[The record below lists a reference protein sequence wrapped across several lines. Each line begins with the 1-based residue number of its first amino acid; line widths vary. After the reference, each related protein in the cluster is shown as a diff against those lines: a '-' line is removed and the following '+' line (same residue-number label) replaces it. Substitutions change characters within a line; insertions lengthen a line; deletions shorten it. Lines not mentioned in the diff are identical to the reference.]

1 MDGRLRREYR
11 SRQLL
16 RRRRIEAHEGI
27 APSSRIR
34 GIAVVITAILAAL
47 HPGAAHGATGSDS
60 ATADTEGSTISV
72 SVSVTYDS
80 SSGGAVTTAAS
91 STSATAHVAPIC
103 KYIPLATGKGFAEPE
118 TRRWWGMYDG
128 DPTYGSMSDIIKD
141 AIAQD
146 WQSHADDEQ
155 GMWYIISCSPAAA
168 GSPEA
173 LEEAQASFYGANPTV
188 LWVDGGSPPPAR
200 FYISPEQLARS
211 AWDAVTIPDPSI
223 SHNPS
228 LGTSGATLV
237 GYETWVWAE
246 GTPISITAVAT
257 AGETTATHGRRDDG
271 DGDGHLLRLDA
282 QRTSRPGLLHRLRGP
297 LDGGRPGHRL
307 LDRLHPVLSASWR
320 HDSLDRVCDLCG
332 LLGLQYWR
340 KRKPGPHHHLLDNA
354 DPGRRGPDPQ
364 REWGSLIA
372 QGQGFQ
378 AGHPQGHR
386 RVALGLLA
394 GMRVV
399 GARSWAGL
407 PGGGRGA
414 CWIMGAAVGRLRDGN
429 GTVTRV
435 GGLTMGSARN
445 RAAGGVLAAL
455 LALAAVGACSSG
467 EQQASDPTTLAQYTP
482 QTTEQ
487 ASATPPSASSEAE
500 VSATATSSSTSITT
514 EELSR
519 PDINYTIT
527 ALPSDLTPEQIAVAR
542 DFAYYDQVTCHGD
555 ELEYLDHHRGA
566 LPTRHQL
573 HHHRPPIR
581 SDPRADRRRPRLRL
595 LRPGHMGNS
604 PHHERNG

>member
-1 MDGRLRREYR
+1 M
-11 SRQLL
+11 L

-47 HPGAAHGATGSDS
+47 HSVAAHGATGSDS

-128 DPTYGSMSDIIKD
+128 DPTYGSMSDIVKD

-257 AGETTATHGRRDDG
+257 AGETTAT
-271 DGDGHLLRLDA
+271 
-282 QRTSRPGLLHRLRGP
+282 
-297 LDGGRPGHRL
+297 
-307 LDRLHPVLSASWR
+307 V
-320 HDSLDRVCDLCG
+320 
-332 LLGLQYWR
+332 
-340 KRKPGPHHHLLDNA
+340 
-354 DPGRRGPDPQ
+354 
-364 REWGSLIA
+364 
-372 QGQGFQ
+372 
-378 AGHPQGHR
+378 
-386 RVALGLLA
+386 
-394 GMRVV
+394 
-399 GARSWAGL
+399 
-407 PGGGRGA
+407 
-414 CWIMGAAVGRLRDGN
+414 
-429 GTVTRV
+429 
-435 GGLTMGSARN
+435 
-445 RAAGGVLAAL
+445 
-455 LALAAVGACSSG
+455 
-467 EQQASDPTTLAQYTP
+467 
-482 QTTEQ
+482 
-487 ASATPPSASSEAE
+487 
-500 VSATATSSSTSITT
+500 TATSSGLTLSAPDAQASCSGFGIRWTADVQATDCSIVFTRSSALHGGTTPLTVSATYAASWDSNTGASGSLGHITT
-514 EELSR
+514 SS
-519 PDINYTIT
+519 T
-527 ALPSDLTPEQIAVAR
+527 TPIPVAE
-542 DFAYYDQVTCHGD
+542 AQTLNASGD
-555 ELEYLDHHRGA
+555 H
-566 LPTRHQL
+566 
-573 HHHRPPIR
+573 
-581 SDPRADRRRPRLRL
+581 
-595 LRPGHMGNS
+595 
-604 PHHERNG
+604 